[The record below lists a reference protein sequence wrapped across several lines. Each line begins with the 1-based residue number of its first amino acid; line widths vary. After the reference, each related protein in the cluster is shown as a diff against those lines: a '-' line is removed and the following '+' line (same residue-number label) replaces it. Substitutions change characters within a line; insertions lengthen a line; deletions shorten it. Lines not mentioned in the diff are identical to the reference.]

1 MSERTPPLYCTL
13 TLIAMHCRETRQNK
27 DKSHDEARLQF
38 VTYIWS
44 RIGWVHE
51 ENLQVMVVENF
62 PKHTYGTYV
71 LPSIYGVDN

>member
-44 RIGWVHE
+44 RIGRVHE
-51 ENLQVMVVENF
+51 ENS
-62 PKHTYGTYV
+62 PIHTYGTYV
-71 LPSIYGVDN
+71 LTSNYGVDN